1 MNYNI
6 SFKFDD
12 NTRQVYDVKVQTEGE
27 PEVQPIREE
36 TIELKNTS
44 LQLTAGVLTDL
55 HTLRQGSKIALVFEP
70 KGVVKLVNP
79 KLYPVNSAGS
89 TLSGKF
95 TISVK
100 GKNQKALSEIG
111 TQFFSQRVQPGVV
124 LLIPQEVEEAEVGN
138 PDTCG
143 EEE

>member
-12 NTRQVYDVKVQTEGE
+12 NTRQVFDVKVVTEGE
-27 PEVQPIREE
+27 PDVQPIREE
-36 TIELKNTS
+36 LIELKNTS
-44 LQLTAGVLTDL
+44 LQLSAGALMDL
-55 HTLRQGSKIALVFEP
+55 NTHRQGSKIALVFEP
-70 KGVVKLVNP
+70 KGVIKLINP
-79 KLYPVNSAGS
+79 KLYPVNSTGS

-100 GKNQKALSEIG
+100 GKNQKALSDIG
-111 TQFFSQRVQPGVV
+111 TKFFSQRLQPGVV
-124 LLIPQEVEEAEVGN
+124 LLIPQVSEDEVSNMNVTS
-138 PDTCG
+138 D